1 MPWTESVSGPSEQ
14 AGWSPRI
21 LARADLE
28 TDPDPRR
35 AAPRRAARVGADAA
49 VRSPMVWTQF
59 SDPQRSCQDDGV
71 PTHTGRRTSGH
82 RRRALLRGH
91 GYFTRLGPGIVT
103 GAADDDPSGIGTY
116 SQVGAAQGLSLL
128 WMAPFLL
135 PLAVGVQESTARLGL
150 VTGKG
155 LGTLIRERFRRW
167 VLVGAVVLVASANT
181 LNIAADLA
189 SMGAALR
196 LLVPVPTAVG
206 VVALAIGMAAAEVL
220 VPYHRYS
227 RVLRWLALSLVAYVL
242 VLFVVKVDWSAV
254 VARTFVPRFNVD
266 ATNMLAMTAVAG
278 TTISPYLFF
287 WQASEEVEERDDGQ
301 ADPVDRSHLVA
312 MRVDVWAGMFSGVA
326 AMFAIM
332 CTAAVTLGASG
343 SVNIGTAEE
352 AAQALEPLV
361 GSFAKLLF
369 ALGIIGLGLLAV
381 PVLAGSTAYAIAEA
395 FDWHEGLSR
404 RLKEAPG
411 FYAVIVASMMIGL
424 ALVAIGL
431 DPIRAL
437 YLAAIFNGVTAPPL
451 ILLILILAR
460 SQGVLGEFRSG
471 WFSLVATSLAG
482 VAMTVFPLAALLL
495 A

>member
-1 MPWTESVSGPSEQ
+1 M
-14 AGWSPRI
+14 
-21 LARADLE
+21 
-28 TDPDPRR
+28 
-35 AAPRRAARVGADAA
+35 
-49 VRSPMVWTQF
+49 
-59 SDPQRSCQDDGV
+59 GV
-71 PTHTGRRTSGH
+71 
-82 RRRALLRGH
+82 
-91 GYFTRLGPGIVT
+91 
-103 GAADDDPSGIGTY
+103 
-116 SQVGAAQGLSLL
+116 AQGLSLL

-196 LLVPVPTAVG
+196 LVAPVPTPVG
-206 VVALAIGMAAAEVL
+206 VVLLAIGMAAAEVL

-227 RVLRWLALSLVAYVL
+227 RGLRWFALSLVAYLL
-242 VLFVVKVDWSAV
+242 VLFVVKVDWSLV
-254 VARTFVPRFNVD
+254 IARTFVPRFSVN
-266 ATNMLAMTAVAG
+266 ATNMLAMTAIAG

-301 ADPVDRSHLVA
+301 AEPIDRSHLIA

-332 CTAAVTLGASG
+332 CTAAVTIGASG
-343 SVNIGTAEE
+343 SVHIGTAEQ

-361 GSFAKLLF
+361 GSSAKLLF
-369 ALGIIGLGLLAV
+369 ALGILGLGLLAV

-395 FDWHEGLSR
+395 CDWHEGLSR

-411 FYAVIVASMMIGL
+411 FYAAIVASMMIGL
-424 ALVAIGL
+424 GLVAIGL

-451 ILLILILAR
+451 ILLIVVLAR
-460 SQGVLGEFRSG
+460 SQGLLGEFRSG
-471 WFSLVATSLAG
+471 WLSLV
-482 VAMTVFPLAALLL
+482 
-495 A
+495 